1 MAGGGTSHRAHGSC
15 VVEYVASAG
24 LHDLVHQVD
33 QVRCLVRPLILL
45 SKILNCVVHKVL
57 ENEKRLGGAFLVI
70 MKEFEELSG
79 ILLAVGVTVW
89 LVQKLKSLD
98 EDVKASLKD
107 DAKKAYLNDRA
118 LHYLVAEEALED
130 LDGSDAEVAV
140 AKRDEEIVLQA

>member
-1 MAGGGTSHRAHGSC
+1 
-15 VVEYVASAG
+15 
-24 LHDLVHQVD
+24 
-33 QVRCLVRPLILL
+33 
-45 SKILNCVVHKVL
+45 
-57 ENEKRLGGAFLVI
+57 